1 MAHIYGIF
9 TYGIY
14 TYGEKTRTRGQL
26 SHGELTS
33 LHLSESRGKWT
44 AGLTAGLG
52 RRRTD
57 TPCKG
62 VWPFLRKGLEWLTNS
77 EHLWMPHPTTEV
89 GQSLVMK
96 SEEACTLQWDHG
108 LLQSLDKEGR
118 KKRKLWIWW
127 FWGKCELATSL
138 WVSSSEVINHSDL
151 TGSALKLKEATSARG
166 ISRWSSYGK
175 DLAPRLSARAR
186 TSLCFF
192 PFRALSPILAWN
204 LFRGGEDVPSP
215 DPCIKTHYWK
225 IPGVRGGLKKKK
237 V

>member
-1 MAHIYGIF
+1 
-9 TYGIY
+9 
-14 TYGEKTRTRGQL
+14 
-26 SHGELTS
+26 
-33 LHLSESRGKWT
+33 
-44 AGLTAGLG
+44 
-52 RRRTD
+52 
-57 TPCKG
+57 
-62 VWPFLRKGLEWLTNS
+62 
-77 EHLWMPHPTTEV
+77 MPHPTTEV

-237 V
+237 SIKSTNPKSEYLCSPRDGYVLGTTLPAIHQENKIQLRPVSLITAY